1 MRLVRRAFAKVNL
14 RNLEYLIQEAF
25 VGISRNGIM
34 AVASVSTVAL
44 SMAILG
50 AFLLLVL
57 GSHRFVERQL
67 AQFEIAVFLPV
78 DASPRQ
84 ADELRDA
91 IRRLPLTKRV
101 RLLDKDKEWA
111 KFKWN
116 MNTEIDLGGV
126 TGNPLPYALHVE
138 STEPRKTDV
147 LADQIRHIPGV
158 AHVTDSRETYG
169 RVKALANLVKYLGFA
184 AALVLCF
191 TTIFIISNAIRL
203 TLFARRHEIKIMQLV
218 GATNWFIRVPLVL
231 EGIVFGAIG
240 SAVAFGLVSLGSGYI
255 AAMVL
260 ERFPP
265 ILRDLSSGVGRGQFL
280 TSLVSGGALIGALGS
295 LISIRRFLRA

>member
-1 MRLVRRAFAKVNL
+1 
-14 RNLEYLIQEAF
+14 
-25 VGISRNGIM
+25 M

-78 DASPRQ
+78 GASPRK
-84 ADELRDA
+84 ADEVRDA
-91 IRRLPLTKRV
+91 IRKLPLTKHV
-101 RLLDKDKEWA
+101 ELLSREKEWA
-111 KFKWN
+111 EFKRN

-138 STEPRKTDV
+138 SKDSRKTNV
-147 LADQIRHIPGV
+147 LADQIGRIDGV

-169 RVKALANLVKYLGFA
+169 RVKALADLVKILGFV
-184 AALVLCF
+184 AALILCF

-240 SAVAFGLVSLGSGYI
+240 AAVAVGLVSLGSGYI
-255 AAMVL
+255 ATMVQ

-265 ILRDLSSGVGRGQFL
+265 MLRDLSSGIDRGLFL

-295 LISIRRFLRA
+295 LISIRRFLQT